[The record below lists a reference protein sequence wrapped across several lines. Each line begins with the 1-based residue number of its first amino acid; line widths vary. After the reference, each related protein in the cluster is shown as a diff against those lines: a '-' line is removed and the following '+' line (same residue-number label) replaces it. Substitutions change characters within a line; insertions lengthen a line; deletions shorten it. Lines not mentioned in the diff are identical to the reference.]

1 MSQLPTP
8 KEIQESRRQSL
19 LQKHADGGRLSA
31 EQLSEIQDLIGIAPK
46 HQVSFDSMTS
56 AAKILGVPMAEIKR
70 AKTGGCKGFRNGRI
84 YRQNLID
91 WLADNSTTPTATPG
105 TSPTTIPSGVVI
117 EATDAEMESRKLAA
131 QTLKAELEL
140 DKAKERV
147 IDRDLVRTEWSTHLT
162 QIFDILDKSLDRG
175 IYNSIA
181 KEVKLYLGQ
190 YAK

>member
-31 EQLSEIQDLIGIAPK
+31 EQLAEIQDLIGVPPK

-56 AAKILGVPMAEIKR
+56 ASKILGVAMAEIKR
-70 AKTGGCKGFRNGRI
+70 AKAGGCKGFRNGRI

-91 WLADNSTTPTATPG
+91 WLAENSTTPSTAQGNFSSTASG
-105 TSPTTIPSGVVI
+105 GVVI

-131 QTLKAELEL
+131 QTLKAELDL
-140 DKAKERV
+140 DRAKEKV
-147 IDRDLVRTEWSTHLT
+147 IDRELVRTEWSMHIT

-181 KEVKLYLGQ
+181 KEIKLYLGQ
-190 YAK
+190 YGR